1 MSQSLHYS
9 LTTHANLLDVLDE
22 AWRQDTLPDDG
33 EGGQEGEHAMR
44 FGRQSQRK
52 RMLVARADIPLP
64 EGLVPPLEETED
76 LREGLQSQEKH
87 TAQWQELGLNTI
99 H

>member
-1 MSQSLHYS
+1 MVRGAKRASMPPCTLR
-9 LTTHANLLDVLDE
+9 AN
-22 AWRQDTLPDDG
+22 PNN
-33 EGGQEGEHAMR
+33 
-44 FGRQSQRK
+44 
-52 RMLVARADIPLP
+52 RMLVGPADIPLP

-76 LREGLQSQEKH
+76 LREGLQSQGKH